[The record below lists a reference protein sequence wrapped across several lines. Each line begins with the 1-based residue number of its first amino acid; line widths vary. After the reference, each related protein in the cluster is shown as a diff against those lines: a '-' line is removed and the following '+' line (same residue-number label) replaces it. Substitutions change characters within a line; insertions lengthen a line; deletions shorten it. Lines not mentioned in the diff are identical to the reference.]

1 MLNYNHAFILERYQ
15 NQLENLFNKRYVF
28 DMEINTTNIDF
39 KKLNEIKDNLNEVKK
54 STKDYQSVKLS
65 NKDWRSYTKF
75 MHMMSNTIHSIKNRY
90 NVTFCTQAYLKCREL
105 LFLSHDWFFQKYKTS
120 TKIRILHLCEA
131 PGAFVYAVHDF
142 YQLPTVEKSNSYF
155 EWKMNSL
162 NPFIKENELSA
173 FKDEAGLMEK
183 FNENMF
189 YGSDNTGDI
198 LNFTG
203 EDIKNL
209 IIGGKYDFITADGSI
224 NSIECQGRQE
234 LNVLP
239 LIEKE
244 ILIALETL
252 NAGGMFIV
260 KMYTFFE
267 QETQVLVTKL
277 CQMFEKIQVVKPSC
291 SKASNSEVY
300 LICQNFY
307 GSEMFVEREKVI
319 CNIVRCSE
327 IFANYQIEA
336 IQINKDAYDSDLLK
350 SPIAKSTINLIKSEA
365 INEYCQKIMIP
376 ISHKT

>member
-1 MLNYNHAFILERYQ
+1 MLNYNHAYILERYQ
-15 NQLENLFNKRYVF
+15 NQLKNLFNKRYIF
-28 DMEINTTNIDF
+28 DMEIDTSNINF
-39 KKLNEIKDNLNEVKK
+39 KKMNEINENLHEVKK
-54 STKDYQSVKLS
+54 STKDYQIAKLS

-90 NVTFCTQAYLKCREL
+90 KVTFCTQAYLKCREL
-105 LFLSHDWFFQKYKTS
+105 LFLSHDWFFQKYKTH

-131 PGAFVYAVHDF
+131 PGAFVYAIHDF
-142 YQLPTVEKSNSYF
+142 YQLPTVEKDNSFF

-162 NPFIKENELSA
+162 NPFIKENELCA
-173 FKDEAGLMEK
+173 FKDEAGLMER
-183 FNENMF
+183 FSENMF

-203 EDIKNL
+203 EEIKNL
-209 IIGGKYDFITADGSI
+209 IVDGKYDFITADGSI
-224 NSIECQGRQE
+224 NSMECQGKQE

-267 QETQVLVTKL
+267 QETQVLITKL

-300 LICQNFY
+300 LICLNFY
-307 GSEMFVEREKVI
+307 GSEIFVEREKVT

-336 IQINKDAYDSDLLK
+336 IQINKDAYDSVLLK
-350 SPIAKSTINLIKSEA
+350 SPIANQL
-365 INEYCQKIMIP
+365 
-376 ISHKT
+376 